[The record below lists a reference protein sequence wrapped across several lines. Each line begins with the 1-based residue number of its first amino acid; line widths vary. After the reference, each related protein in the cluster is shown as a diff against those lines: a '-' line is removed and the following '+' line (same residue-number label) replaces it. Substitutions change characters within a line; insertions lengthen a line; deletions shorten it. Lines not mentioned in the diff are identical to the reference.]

1 MANRPMLSA
10 QQLSDLFR
18 RLDADGSG
26 ELDLEEFK
34 GLAKKLKIDA
44 TGSAT
49 HSLLLTHA
57 YLLTHLL
64 LDEYITSIFNKIDTT
79 GNGSLDSSE
88 FIAAYQLLYA
98 GTNAPKIGAVVE
110 GEENHFE
117 YVRAI
122 RYGKDEKGRYI
133 YELYM
138 GEVKSINI
146 KVSLTNLGRYYYI

>member
-1 MANRPMLSA
+1 ML
-10 QQLSDLFR
+10 QVQPH
-18 RLDADGSG
+18 
-26 ELDLEEFK
+26 
-34 GLAKKLKIDA
+34 
-44 TGSAT
+44 T
-49 HSLLLTHA
+49 HSPRTH
-57 YLLTHLL
+57 LLTHLTI
-64 LDEYITSIFNKIDTT
+64 DEYITSIFNKIDTT
-79 GNGSLDSSE
+79 GNGSLDSGE

-98 GTNAPKIGAVVE
+98 GTNAPKIGTVVE

-146 KVSLTNLGRYYYI
+146 KVSLTNLGMHIYLLTYLLTHSLTYLLTHSGRVISSYSND